1 MYYLCPLL
9 VFRVFISVNSASC
22 PYGLSKYSDLFL
34 FTFTQFFSSMQ
45 VTLWADVPG
54 LGPSAPVRY
63 LLGIRGI

>member
-1 MYYLCPLL
+1 MHHLCPLL
-9 VFRVFISVNSASC
+9 VFRVFISVNSASF

-34 FTFTQFFSSMQ
+34 FTFTQLFSSVQ

-63 LLGIRGI
+63 LLIIRGI

>member
-1 MYYLCPLL
+1 MGPRRAFSNRLIYHLA
-9 VFRVFISVNSASC
+9 I

-34 FTFTQFFSSMQ
+34 FTFTQFFSSVQ

-63 LLGIRGI
+63 LLSIRGI